1 MNSKCNHVI
10 GNDVCETHHNNNWQ
24 DNIEEAVSSR
34 RHFSE
39 LVEEKRECLTDRV
52 DSWQYKDVTSAVG
65 LANPTELANM
75 KEHSSSGKHITW
87 RVVNLCLWR
96 TGANDFLCTAKKS
109 VN

>member
-75 KEHSSSGKHITW
+75 KKHSHLAPVTFCALPKKYQCQLKHQ
-87 RVVNLCLWR
+87 
-96 TGANDFLCTAKKS
+96 K
-109 VN
+109 

>member
-10 GNDVCETHHNNNWQ
+10 GNDDCGTHHNNNWQ

-39 LVEEKRECLTDRV
+39 IVEENECLTDRV

-75 KEHSSSGKHITW
+75 KKHSHLAPVTFCALPKKYQCQLKHQ
-87 RVVNLCLWR
+87 
-96 TGANDFLCTAKKS
+96 K
-109 VN
+109 

>member
-39 LVEEKRECLTDRV
+39 IVEEKECLTDRV

-65 LANPTELANM
+65 LANLTQLANM